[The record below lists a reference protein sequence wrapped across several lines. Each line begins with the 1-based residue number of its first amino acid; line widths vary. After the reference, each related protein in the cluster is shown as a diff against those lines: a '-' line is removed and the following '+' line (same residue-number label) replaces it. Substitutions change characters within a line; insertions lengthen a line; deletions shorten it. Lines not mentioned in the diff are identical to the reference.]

1 MSYFSEEMIDNDMS
15 DTSLY
20 YEDLFIKHYFKKE
33 RSDLT
38 EQDKHEMDCFGI
50 FGMTEWCIDNVKNKG

>member
-15 DTSLY
+15 DTSFY

-38 EQDKHEMDCFGI
+38 EQDKYEMDCFSI
-50 FGMTEWCIDNVKNKG
+50 FGMTEWCIDNVENKR